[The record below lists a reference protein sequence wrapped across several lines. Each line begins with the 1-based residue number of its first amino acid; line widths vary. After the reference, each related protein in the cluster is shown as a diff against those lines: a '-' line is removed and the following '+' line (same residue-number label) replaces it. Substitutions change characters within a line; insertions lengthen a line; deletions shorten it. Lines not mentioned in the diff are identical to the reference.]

1 MSGRCERAESRPGNQ
16 PANPQADVVLHSQ
29 QSVETTTSWTGPI
42 PPPDVLER
50 YEATLPGAAD
60 RIMSMAEMQLAHRIQ
75 LEKKV
80 VGGDSSRSYLGLAAA
95 FVLSL
100 VAICGSILVIVQGHV
115 WAGVT
120 IFGIDIV
127 ALAGIFVYGTQVRR
141 AERESKAEKMPQI
154 RK

>member
-1 MSGRCERAESRPGNQ
+1 
-16 PANPQADVVLHSQ
+16 
-29 QSVETTTSWTGPI
+29 
-42 PPPDVLER
+42 
-50 YEATLPGAAD
+50 
-60 RIMSMAEMQLAHRIQ
+60 MSMAEMQLAHRIQ